1 MEGLGEE
8 FLDFCNVPDL
18 VAWLEQNTGN

>member
-1 MEGLGEE
+1 MKGLGEE